1 MPFTYKVTIKGN
13 DLREDTIVLDS
24 WVYQSFR
31 TRLSRLSRFYR
42 KYLMPDG
49 VIVYTH
55 DKLMPGQV
63 FAYAHDKLGKIKLLA
78 NGDAFL
84 LKKIAKTGQK
94 ICPDDTIAEFGAD
107 GENIP
112 YGKPY
117 CTVEYQ

>member
-24 WVYQSFR
+24 WVYKSFW
-31 TRLSRLSRFYR
+31 SRLSRFCQE
-42 KYLMPDG
+42 KLMPG
-49 VIVYTH
+49 RVIAYAH
-55 DKLMPGQV
+55 DELMPGQV

-112 YGKPY
+112 YDKPY
-117 CTVEYQ
+117 CIVEYQ

>member
-24 WVYQSFR
+24 WVYKSFW
-31 TRLSRLSRFYR
+31 SRLSRFYQ
-42 KYLMPDG
+42 KKLMPG
-49 VIVYTH
+49 RVIAYADDELV
-55 DKLMPGQV
+55 PGQV

-84 LKKIAKTGQK
+84 LKKVAKTGQK
-94 ICPDDTIAEFGAD
+94 ISSDDIIAEFGAE

-112 YGKPY
+112 YDKPY

>member
-13 DLREDTIVLDS
+13 DLRENAIVLDS
-24 WVYQSFR
+24 WVYKSFW
-31 TRLSRLSRFYR
+31 TRWSRFCH
-42 KYLMPDG
+42 KNLMPG
-49 VIVYTH
+49 RVIVYAH
-55 DKLMPGQV
+55 DRLMPGQV

-78 NGDAFL
+78 NGEAYL

-94 ICPDDTIAEFGAD
+94 ICPDDIIAEFGAD